1 MTRMRSAD
9 PNLAEEILFP
19 REPAHDRTVVMADPG
34 GPPIGI
40 WRWVSARQAWA
51 VDVEHLARVHG
62 QRVELGRD
70 HETRHPNGQA
80 AHTRPRGWRP

>member
-40 WRWVSARQAWA
+40 WR
-51 VDVEHLARVHG
+51 
-62 QRVELGRD
+62 
-70 HETRHPNGQA
+70 
-80 AHTRPRGWRP
+80 

>member
-1 MTRMRSAD
+1 LAAGAAVGDVGEEPGSAVMTRMRSAD

-40 WRWVSARQAWA
+40 WR
-51 VDVEHLARVHG
+51 
-62 QRVELGRD
+62 
-70 HETRHPNGQA
+70 
-80 AHTRPRGWRP
+80 

>member
-1 MTRMRSAD
+1 VLIDPGRAAASATLAHIVVAGSAVMTRMRSAD

-40 WRWVSARQAWA
+40 WR
-51 VDVEHLARVHG
+51 
-62 QRVELGRD
+62 
-70 HETRHPNGQA
+70 
-80 AHTRPRGWRP
+80 